1 MNKKN
6 KILIRQADFPNQLAP
21 DAEKDSLEYGLKV
34 GKAIQYEWF
43 KKKGNSCRFYDQWTD
58 FHRLRLYAR
67 GEQSVQKYKK
77 EMSVEGDLSMLNLDW
92 TPVPIIP
99 KFVDIVVNGISNRDF
114 SVKAYSQ
121 DAMSAEKRSEYQDL
135 LEADMIA
142 KDMLIQTKEMFG
154 VDAFNVDPDT
164 IPNSDQELSLHMQLN
179 YKPAIEIAEEE
190 AVSTVFD
197 MNRFAE
203 IKKRVDRDIT
213 TLGIGVAK
221 HRFSYDGGIVLEYVN
236 PAEIVYSYTEDPDFK
251 DVFYWGE
258 IKQIHITELKK
269 IKPDITPEELE
280 DIHKS
285 SGLWSTEYSIMRP
298 YNDDVMQKEIVNV
311 LFFNYK
317 TDYNFVWKKKILDN
331 GGERAIRRDESFN
344 PPADEDAMF
353 ERVDKTIDVWREGVV
368 VLGTD
373 HILQWEISKNM
384 VRPESAFQKVHPNYI
399 AAAPRMYKGNIESL
413 VRRMIPFADLIQ
425 VIHLKIQQVAS
436 KVVPDGIFIDVD
448 GMNDIDLG
456 NGASY
461 NPHEAIK
468 MFLQTGTV
476 IGRSRTED
484 GEFNHAKIPIQEI
497 THSSGH
503 NKIRG
508 LIETY
513 NFYLNAIRDVTGL
526 NEARDGSMPDPD
538 ALVGIQKMAAYN
550 SNVATKHILDAG
562 MDITLRMAECVSLR
576 IADVLQYADFR
587 EEFAMQIGKYNVA
600 LLDEISTLYLHSFG
614 IFMEV
619 SPDEEEELEL
629 ETNIQIALKAQGIDL
644 EDAIDIREIKN
655 LKLANQ
661 LLKLK
666 RKEKEERDA
675 AREEKKMQMQG
686 EINAQ
691 SAAAAAQ
698 AKMEAVNAEAQA
710 KIEIETVKSN
720 LLKEQDSH
728 EAQLK
733 LSLMREEFNFSMQ
746 LAKVNAGAT
755 RDNDA
760 FKEDRKDERTKIQ
773 ASQASEHIDQRN
785 TGKPPK
791 KFESNEDS
799 LDGFGTNSF
808 V

>member
-197 MNRFAE
+197 MNRFTE

-221 HRFSYDGGIVLEYVN
+221 HRFSYDGGIILEYVN

-373 HILQWEISKNM
+373 HILQWNISKNM

-456 NGASY
+456 NGTSY